1 MKDFKEF
8 RLEAFNSLLP
18 LLKEIVD
25 NYFKVHSFL
34 KTTMDKYY
42 KKLEELKEEKDALE
56 KTSALKERF
65 SDSTNV
71 EIKDAIDKVE
81 KEISDTEALIKA
93 QEEEIEDLESSI
105 IEYNN
110 FFIGIS
116 IGFLK
121 NQKIFLEKAEDVK
134 IEYLR
139 EYFYLMFCLKSDY
152 CYQFSRENLFSKEAK
167 EYVIK
172 YLRENESEEIANK
185 KIAILKGEVVMNVYE
200 FVELFK

>member
-8 RLEAFNSLLP
+8 RLETFNSLLP

-34 KTTMDKYY
+34 KTDKFYQ
-42 KKLEELKEEKDALE
+42 KLKELKEEKDALE
-56 KTSALKERF
+56 KTFALKERF
-65 SDSTNV
+65 SDTTNV

-81 KEISDTEALIKA
+81 KEISDTEELIKA
-93 QEEEIEDLESSI
+93 QENEIDDLESSI
-105 IEYNN
+105 TEYNN

-121 NQKIFLEKAEDVK
+121 NQNIILEKAEDVK

-139 EYFYLMFCLKSDY
+139 EYFYLMFRLESNY
-152 CYQFSRENLFSKEAK
+152 GYHISRENLFSKEAK
-167 EYVIK
+167 AYVIK
-172 YLRENESEEIANK
+172 YLRENESEKIANK
-185 KIAILKGEVVMNVYE
+185 KIAILKGIGDMYQNE